1 MRTHPIIDIT
11 CEVLPDE
18 LNEQLLAMELECL
31 RAIELLTEAIK
42 RGVSP
47 ESEALINEVIEIL

>member
-1 MRTHPIIDIT
+1 MRPIIDIT
-11 CEVLPDE
+11 HEVLPDE

-31 RAIELLTEAIK
+31 RAIELLRESIK